1 MSSFFYLLKQSPV
14 LALLAMLWIFTVLLQ
29 SDSASLIT
37 QFGGFTLLGVVGA
50 IFANATGAGGG
61 VIFVPF
67 FNYLGFAPENI
78 VATSFAI
85 QCCGMTAGALTWW
98 RYKKTQVAHQKQWE
112 PLSSGLLMCIPSS
125 LVGIGLAQYGPSY
138 VETLSTLKSGL
149 PALHFGFGVFSVFL
163 AVAIFASIAFLKR
176 TTFSEGFTQAD
187 IIVLPLISFVGGFIT
202 AFLSVGV
209 GELVA
214 VYLIMRGFNVTMA
227 IALAV
232 ILSAVSV
239 WGAVVYHVTISE
251 AIVWSIVLFA
261 GAGAIVGGIVAKR
274 VVLAF
279 SVPTLKLFFGTWVL
293 VLGLSG
299 LPLF

>member
-1 MSSFFYLLKQSPV
+1 LSSFFSLLKQSPV
-14 LALLAMLWIFTVLLQ
+14 LVLLAVLWVITVFLQ
-29 SDSASLIT
+29 SDSVSLIT
-37 QFGGFTLLGVVGA
+37 QFGGFIGLGVVGA

-98 RYKKTQVAHQKQWE
+98 RYKKTQIAHQKQWE
-112 PLSSGLLMCIPSS
+112 PLSSGLLLCIPSS
-125 LVGIGLAQYGPSY
+125 WVGIGLAQYGPSY
-138 VETLSTLKSGL
+138 FETLSTLKSGL

-163 AVAIFASIAFLKR
+163 AMAIFASIAFLKR
-176 TTFSEGFTQAD
+176 TAFKEGFTQVD
-187 IIVLPLISFVGGFIT
+187 VIMLPFISFVGGFIT

-239 WGAVVYHVTISE
+239 WGAVIYHVNISE
-251 AIVWSIVLFA
+251 AIVWAIVLFA
-261 GAGAIVGGIVAKR
+261 GAGAVVGGVVAKR

-279 SVPTLKLFFGTWVL
+279 SVPTLKLFFGGWVL